1 MSELYNVIGNIVRKE
16 LNELNLIKTAPCK
29 VVHVLGHEKV
39 EVELIAN
46 KARYKVSNYSGS
58 PVNIG
63 ETVQLFY
70 RGTISENSAYI
81 GASFYK
87 SGATTNYVIMDSKT
101 GLIGSEYSI
110 ASKVNVKAIND
121 TNIEITYNASIL
133 GTNNGEVEFVVNIDG
148 IEQDYK
154 PLSSTV
160 ESSRIMVSF
169 SIPSHIK
176 QGKHSIEIR
185 AKGTASI
192 ERVYAFVRGQVEK
205 IENVFDDITSGD
217 FVYIT
222 NDMNADIAL
231 YVGTSLVPKIPD
243 TINGNPVGVL
253 CASAFN
259 VSNIEAVYIPDGV
272 TEIE

>member
-1 MSELYNVIGNIVRKE
+1 MSELYDLVSSIVKKE
-16 LNELNLIKTAPCK
+16 LNGLNLTKTIPCR
-29 VVHVLGHEKV
+29 VVQVLDNEKV
-39 EVELIAN
+39 EVELISN
-46 KARYKVSNYSGS
+46 KAHYRVYNYSGS

-87 SGATTNYVIMDSKT
+87 SDATTNFVIMDSKT
-101 GLIGSEYSI
+101 GLISSEYSL
-110 ASKVNVKAIND
+110 ASKVDIKAIND

-133 GTNNGEVEFVVNIDG
+133 GTNNGEVEFVIRIDG

-154 PLSSTV
+154 PLSSTI

-169 SIPSHIK
+169 SMPSHIA

-185 AKGTASI
+185 VKGTANI
-192 ERVYAFVRGQVEK
+192 ERVYAFVSGQVEK
-205 IENVFDDITSGD
+205 IEVDFDNVTSDDFI
-217 FVYIT
+217 YIT
-222 NDMNADIAL
+222 NDTTTDIAL
-231 YVGTSLVPKIPD
+231 YIGESLVPKIPD

-253 CASAFN
+253 YASAFN
-259 VSNIEAVYIPDGV
+259 ASNVEAVYIPDGV